1 MQDLAQ
7 IAQVNAKATEAHI
20 PAALAAG
27 KFVVEQRVGLHFF
40 GHTEHDTLGEAL
52 AKSNE
57 INADGSPGMSTRLR
71 HPETAAAI

>member
-52 AKSNE
+52 AKSDE
-57 INADGSPGMSTRLR
+57 INADGTPGVSTKL
-71 HPETAAAI
+71 HYPTSVAA